1 MNVDQLIAPSVPVL
15 STEDTGDR
23 ALAVMEENNLTQL
36 PLVAEDQ
43 YIGLV
48 QENELLEW
56 QDTQSLLSTAENHLN
71 KPAIVASAHPFEAI
85 RIMNQMNLS
94 ILPVI
99 DNERRYVGTVTK
111 DTLLKFVAETSGIDN
126 PGGIIVLEI
135 APRNYSLYEIA
146 RICENEDVMIINLQV
161 HTNEVGKLEVTMKLN
176 RTSLEAVV
184 SSFERHDYH
193 VKEVFGEEANA
204 ADIEGKYN
212 LLMNYINM

>member
-1 MNVDQLIAPSVPVL
+1 MNVDQLMDPSIPIL
-15 STEDTGDR
+15 STEDSGDS

-36 PLVAEDQ
+36 PIVSEEH
-43 YIGLV
+43 YVGLI
-48 QENELLEW
+48 QENDLLEW
-56 QDTQSLLSTAENHLN
+56 PDTHAPLKNTAQLN
-71 KPAIVASAHPFEAI
+71 KPAIIASAHPFEAI
-85 RIMNQMNLS
+85 RIMNQMGLS

-99 DNERRYVGTVTK
+99 DSEHRYVGTLTK
-111 DTLLKFVAETSGIDN
+111 DTLLKYVAESSGIDN

-161 HTNEVGKLEVTMKLN
+161 HTNESGKLEVTMKLN
-176 RTSLEAVV
+176 RSALEAVV

-193 VKEVFGEEANA
+193 VKEVFGQEVNA
-204 ADIEGKYN
+204 EDIEGKYN

>member
-1 MNVDQLIAPSVPVL
+1 MNVDQLMDQSIPIL
-15 STEDTGDR
+15 STEDTGER

-36 PLVAEDQ
+36 PIVADEH
-43 YIGLV
+43 YAGLV
-48 QENELLEW
+48 QENDLLEW
-56 QDTQSLLSTAENHLN
+56 PDTNAPLNNTAQLN
-71 KPAIVASAHPFEAI
+71 KPAIIASAHPFEAI

-99 DNERRYVGTVTK
+99 DNEHRYVGTLTK
-111 DTLLKFVAETSGIDN
+111 GTLLKYVAETSGIDN

-135 APRNYSLYEIA
+135 LPRNYSLYEIA

-176 RTSLEAVV
+176 RSALDAVV

-193 VKEVFGEEANA
+193 VKEVFGQDANIE
-204 ADIEGKYN
+204 DIEDKYN

>member
-1 MNVDQLIAPSVPVL
+1 MNVDQLMDPSIPIL
-15 STEDTGDR
+15 STEDSGDS

-36 PLVAEDQ
+36 PIVSEEH
-43 YIGLV
+43 YVGLI
-48 QENELLEW
+48 QENDLLEW
-56 QDTQSLLSTAENHLN
+56 PDTHAPLKNTAQLN
-71 KPAIVASAHPFEAI
+71 KPAIIASAHPFEAI
-85 RIMNQMNLS
+85 RIMNQMGLS

-99 DNERRYVGTVTK
+99 DSEHRYVGTLTK
-111 DTLLKFVAETSGIDN
+111 DTLLKYVAESSGIDN

-161 HTNEVGKLEVTMKLN
+161 HTNESGKLEVTMKLN
-176 RTSLEAVV
+176 SSALEAVV

-193 VKEVFGEEANA
+193 VKEVFGQEVNA
-204 ADIEGKYN
+204 EDIEGKYN